1 MVQVKYVEDILQK
14 IWSDMVTLGRPYVY
28 LSRPYHFKFFKDCLL
43 EILLGSFLNPLTHIW
58 LTENPC

>member
-14 IWSDMVTLGRPYVY
+14 IWSDMVTLG
-28 LSRPYHFKFFKDCLL
+28 RPYHFKFFKDCLL